1 MKDEIK
7 QAIPKLVCGEETAT
21 AFLISD
27 DIAITAT
34 HALIDFFEEKKPVR
48 LFFNVNNQLKEIDVE
63 PIIPKEE
70 CINQQIIALR
80 LMKVVE
86 GVKPIKCIEF
96 KFNTSLKCETY
107 GYPPVRRDGGTFI
120 DLQVKN
126 EEYADNYRILN
137 SDWNIDLSKD
147 DDIKD
152 YRGVS
157 GAPLIINSTAVAVLL
172 KQVEEDGETSRL
184 SA

>member
-1 MKDEIK
+1 M
-7 QAIPKLVCGEETAT
+7 
-21 AFLISD
+21 
-27 DIAITAT
+27 
-34 HALIDFFEEKKPVR
+34 R

-184 SA
+184 SAVSLYLYKEYFSSIGIEIIEKEMNLIMNLI